1 MEEQA
6 AAGKAVTKEELQAE
20 RTAPAPEFTAT
31 HPEVVGWS
39 KGVQVPSLPIQ
50 QFPTEDWSTQPST
63 EDCSAVSTA
72 QATEWVGMATEWSL
86 AVLPHT
92 LKIEIWLTENKPFL
106 KKKKKVAKTQMF

>member
-20 RTAPAPEFTAT
+20 WTAPAPEFTAT

-50 QFPTEDWSTQPST
+50 QFPTEDRST
-63 EDCSAVSTA
+63 
-72 QATEWVGMATEWSL
+72 
-86 AVLPHT
+86 
-92 LKIEIWLTENKPFL
+92 
-106 KKKKKVAKTQMF
+106 

>member
-20 RTAPAPEFTAT
+20 WPAPAPEFTAT
-31 HPEVVGWS
+31 QPEATDWS
-39 KGVQVPSLPIQ
+39 EGVQAPSVPIQ
-50 QFPTEDWSTQPST
+50 QFPTEDRSTQPST

-72 QATEWVGMATEWSL
+72 QATEWVGTATEWSL

-106 KKKKKVAKTQMF
+106 KKKKSC